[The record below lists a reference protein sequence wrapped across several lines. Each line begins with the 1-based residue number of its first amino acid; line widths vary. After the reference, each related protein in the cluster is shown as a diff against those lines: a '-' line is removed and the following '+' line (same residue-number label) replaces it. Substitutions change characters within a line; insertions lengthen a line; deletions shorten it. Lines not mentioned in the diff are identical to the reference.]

1 MSGSDA
7 GYTMLRGSV
16 KGTGYT
22 LHSPV
27 SPSLSLPCVTVCHHI
42 STGLYRRLAGCTP
55 EPPGRLLVRPP
66 HNMIPIVTAPC
77 RLRIRLFYLQLLY
90 STQTVSCTIP
100 APVSCHL
107 HHFSAECQHRVGDL
121 QANKWPC
128 CIHILLFA
136 DYLTCCENR
145 HKEFLDCFY
154 PLEVSLATMIS
165 NSDSPPDVFE
175 FDTCLEFQ
183 LSWLGVSVDLL
194 SRPDTFRNSASVSVR
209 AHSGI
214 VRMCKFGYIP
224 G

>member
-1 MSGSDA
+1 LKSDGTRAETRLCLSAKRTSPFKSAEASVQSTTGSRGVRMSGSDA

-121 QANKWPC
+121 QANK
-128 CIHILLFA
+128 
-136 DYLTCCENR
+136 
-145 HKEFLDCFY
+145 
-154 PLEVSLATMIS
+154 
-165 NSDSPPDVFE
+165 
-175 FDTCLEFQ
+175 
-183 LSWLGVSVDLL
+183 
-194 SRPDTFRNSASVSVR
+194 
-209 AHSGI
+209 
-214 VRMCKFGYIP
+214 
-224 G
+224 